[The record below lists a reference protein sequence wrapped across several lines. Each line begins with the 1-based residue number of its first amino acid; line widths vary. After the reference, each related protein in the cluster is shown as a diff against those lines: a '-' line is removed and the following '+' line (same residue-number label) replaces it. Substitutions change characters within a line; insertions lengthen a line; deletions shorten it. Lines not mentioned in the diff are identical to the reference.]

1 MDDGSPDKG
10 PVTDLAEEA
19 LNDAGQTL
27 ADNEQTL
34 ADRDQTASDR
44 DQEASDED
52 QVSADLDRA
61 EVGDKPSYART
72 RAARAETSRDRDKTA
87 HLRDRTNQERDVF
100 AERRDELSM
109 LRDEIARDH
118 DQEAAD
124 LDAGDDL
131 TDRHAVRLEE
141 VRKTSRASR
150 IRATGDR
157 ARAARDREQ
166 ATRDRELAARDREQ
180 AASDR
185 EYASTDELTGA
196 RRRGVGLEDLD
207 NEMNRAWRQG
217 DSLRVAYVDVD
228 GLKSVNDTQGYAAG
242 DALLLSVADGIR
254 RQMRPT
260 TCSCDWAAMNLS
272 VRCPTSLSI
281 SCESASIN
289 SMRS

>member
-1 MDDGSPDKG
+1 MLGRRSQTTSRRLPTATRRR
-10 PVTDLAEEA
+10 VTAIKRPL
-19 LNDAGQTL
+19 T
-27 ADNEQTL
+27 
-34 ADRDQTASDR
+34 
-44 DQEASDED
+44 
-52 QVSADLDRA
+52 
-61 EVGDKPSYART
+61 RT
-72 RAARAETSRDRDKTA
+72 RSRLTWTAPKSAISPRTHGRGLRAPKRRGTVTKPPICAIERTRSETSSRSDA
-87 HLRDRTNQERDVF
+87 TNFRCC
-100 AERRDELSM
+100 ATRL
-109 LRDEIARDH
+109 LATN

-150 IRATGDR
+150 IRARGDR

-228 GLKSVNDTQGYAAG
+228 GLKSVTTRRATRQETLSFSAWRMGSGARC
-242 DALLLSVADGIR
+242 ALRPARATGR
-254 RQMRPT
+254 R
-260 TCSCDWAAMNLS
+260 
-272 VRCPTSLSI
+272 
-281 SCESASIN
+281 
-289 SMRS
+289 